1 MRKCHSQSPHH
12 DGRKCEWAVV
22 ENKKII
28 SGKIN
33 NALSNDSHL
42 YRGGG
47 GNKNIT
53 YWPPVVL
60 YTGSFEPNHATD
72 LLHEMVDFKKNQ
84 QDFTAVLV

>member
-1 MRKCHSQSPHH
+1 MSRVRHCV
-12 DGRKCEWAVV
+12 GV
-22 ENKKII
+22 ENGDSPWWKIKKII

-53 YWPPVVL
+53 YGHLLYCTQEVL
-60 YTGSFEPNHATD
+60 NQIM
-72 LLHEMVDFKKNQ
+72 LLTSYMKW
-84 QDFTAVLV
+84 

>member
-1 MRKCHSQSPHH
+1 MRP
-12 DGRKCEWAVV
+12 
-22 ENKKII
+22 
-28 SGKIN
+28 
-33 NALSNDSHL
+33 SNDSHL

-72 LLHEMVDFKKNQ
+72 LLHEMVDFKKPAGLHSRAGKTSKCIWPKATQ
-84 QDFTAVLV
+84 FFTPSA